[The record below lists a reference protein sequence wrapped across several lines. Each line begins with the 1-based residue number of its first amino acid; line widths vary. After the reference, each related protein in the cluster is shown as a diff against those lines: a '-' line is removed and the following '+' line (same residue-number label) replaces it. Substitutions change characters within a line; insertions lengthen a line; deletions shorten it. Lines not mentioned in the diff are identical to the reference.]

1 MQKYLGK
8 TDEKVTVKL
17 NEDSSITFTI
27 TVKEL
32 SKEEFEKAAKG
43 QVTNDFKAMQEV
55 ARVGTNFAQS
65 ETFAKIA
72 EASGN
77 EELKQVSEVTHSDNF
92 AMAADFAESDK
103 LEDLGRA
110 AKKGDIAG
118 AAAIVEENDELKA
131 VADVAKGAA
140 IDEALGELEDIEKF
154 GELPEGV

>member
-1 MQKYLGK
+1 M
-8 TDEKVTVKL
+8 
-17 NEDSSITFTI
+17 FTI

-55 ARVGTNFAQS
+55 ARMGTNFAES

-77 EELKQVSEVTHSDNF
+77 EELKQVSAVTHSEEF
-92 AMAADFAESDK
+92 KMGAEFAESDK

-110 AKKGDIAG
+110 AKKGDISAV
-118 AAAIVEENDELKA
+118 ATIVEENDELKA

-140 IDEALGELEDIEKF
+140 IDEVLGELDGNEKF
-154 GELPEGV
+154 EELPDGV